1 MTFNIIVAMDRK
13 QGIGVNNTLPWK
25 LSKDLKNFA
34 RLTKGNGKNAIVMGR
49 KTYESIGK
57 PLRKRTN
64 IVLSTTMEQTE
75 GIEICRN
82 VNQVLEYC
90 IENQFE
96 EVWIIGGGSIYD
108 EFLKIMGIIDRIYI
122 TLIDYTFEC
131 DTIFN
136 FSNYSDLFTCYSNIA
151 DTDNGYNINFLK
163 YKKKEIIHYMN
174 SDSEEVWEGY
184 GEGKFL

>member
-64 IVLSTTMEQTE
+64 IVLSTTMEPTE
-75 GIEICRN
+75 GIVVCRN

-90 IENQFE
+90 IENMFE
-96 EVWIIGGGSIYD
+96 HVWIIGGASIYD
-108 EFLKIMGIIDRIYI
+108 EFLNISGIIDNLFI
-122 TLIDYTFEC
+122 TLVDYVFDC
-131 DTIFN
+131 DTFFN
-136 FSNYSDLFTCYSNIA
+136 FTNYSDNFTCYSNIA

-163 YKKKEIIHYMN
+163 YKRKEIIHYMN
-174 SDSEEVWEGY
+174 NNNEEVWEGY
-184 GEGKFL
+184 GLGKFL

>member
-1 MTFNIIVAMDRK
+1 MLDRK
-13 QGIGVNNTLPWK
+13 QGIGVNNNTMK
-25 LSKDLKNFA
+25 LSKDLKNFQ
-34 RLTKGNGKNAIVMGR
+34 RLSKVIKYISWVE
-49 KTYESIGK
+49 KQESIGK

-163 YKKKEIIHYMN
+163 YKKKVIIHYMN